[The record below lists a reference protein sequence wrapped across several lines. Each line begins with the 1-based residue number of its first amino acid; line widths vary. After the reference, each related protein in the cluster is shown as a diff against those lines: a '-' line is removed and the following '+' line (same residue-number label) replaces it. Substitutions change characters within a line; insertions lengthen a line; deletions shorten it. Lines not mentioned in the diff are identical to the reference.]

1 MRENYPYFPGRQL
14 DESGLLSRFLP
25 PIPEDLIY
33 PWIDNRVPTGSLIFD
48 PFGASP
54 DLALQVARGGHKVLT
69 CVNNPIARFLIALEA
84 NPPSEDDFSSA
95 LAELARSRI
104 GNERLEIHLA
114 NLYQTECSKCGNPVI
129 AEAFIWERDAS
140 SPHSKI
146 YDCIH
151 CGDSGER
158 PVIQSDIDLSISFPA
173 TSMHR
178 MRIIERISPT
188 DEKIRKNLAEA
199 LSVYL
204 PRALYGL
211 VTLVNRLESLRVY
224 SPQDDP
230 TNAIRQNCLIA
241 LVLFALDYGNNLWT
255 HPSGRARPKQLSA
268 SPIFREN
275 NIWFVLE
282 KGALQLPSRLDPVNI
297 SVYPN
302 LPQEKGGIC
311 VFEGPLRN
319 LCEELD
325 STSFDDLAN
334 LSAVI
339 TAIPRHNQAYWTLSA
354 LWAGWIWG
362 RETLGEFIS
371 VLFRR
376 RYDWSWHCAALN
388 NAFSTIERMVIE
400 HTPVL
405 GLIPEAESN
414 FIQSTIVAAG
424 QSNYSMKGI
433 SLRADKHFAQI
444 HWDSHRESEKQITA
458 PFILEDQMQKL
469 VVSSAIN
476 YLDQR
481 GEPAPYITL
490 HANALFN
497 LANNKGI
504 CEGRSTSSAEEYSRI
519 QHLIEKSL
527 TYQHGFLRHGGS
539 EKSLEN
545 AILWHQEINEPE
557 SMLSDK
563 VESKIRQL
571 IDDREGIELSSFDH
585 LVCEI
590 FRGMMT
596 PDFGLVNN
604 CIDSY
609 CKKDDFQ
616 SGSIVFRDQDKPGKR
631 SLEIASN
638 CLALHDLGSNLGF
651 STSGDNPVI
660 WNLQKEISHVF
671 FVVSTAEIGNIVFNS
686 PYPANKS
693 ILVIPGARS
702 KLLLYKIRKNFYL
715 NQIINQGWRFLKFR
729 HLRHLLDSPTL
740 TRENLD
746 IELNLDPL
754 TESPAQMRL
763 L

>member
-54 DLALQVARGGHKVLT
+54 DLALQVARGGYKVLT

-158 PVIQSDIDLSISFPA
+158 PVVQSDIDLSISFPA

-188 DEKIRKNLAEA
+188 DETIRRNLAEA

-211 VTLVNRLESLRVY
+211 VTLVNRLESLRVS

-282 KGALQLPSRLDPVNI
+282 KGALQLPSRLAPVNI

-458 PFILEDQMQKL
+458 PFVLEDQMQKL

-504 CEGRSTSSAEEYSRI
+504 SEGRSTSSAEEYSRI

-616 SGSIVFRDQDKPGKR
+616 SGSIVFREQDKPGKR